1 MNDKTN
7 LKDKLLESISSV
19 LPITL
24 IVIAICFVVV
34 PVPTDLMLLFLI
46 GAILLVVG
54 MGLFTLGA
62 EMSMTPIGS
71 LIGSRMIKTR
81 KLWLI
86 LLLSFLLGVAI
97 TISEPDL
104 QVGL

>member
-34 PVPTDLMLLFLI
+34 PVPT
-46 GAILLVVG
+46 
-54 MGLFTLGA
+54 
-62 EMSMTPIGS
+62 
-71 LIGSRMIKTR
+71 
-81 KLWLI
+81 
-86 LLLSFLLGVAI
+86 
-97 TISEPDL
+97 
-104 QVGL
+104 